1 MIIFADCCALPS
13 CPCIN
18 DKLKRMRTS
27 LIART
32 AFFLLSAILP
42 AVSFSQDNII
52 DQVVWVVG
60 DEAILKSEVE
70 EERLVAL
77 SERRDI
83 DGDPYCV
90 IPEQLAIQKLFLNQ
104 AEIDSIE
111 VGDSEIISRV
121 DAQINFYIQQIGSE
135 EKVEEYF
142 NKTMTQIRE
151 KLRQNIR
158 DGLTAQRV
166 QQEIVG
172 EIKVTP
178 SEVRNYFNDLPY
190 DSIPYIPTNVEVQ
203 LITKEPTVPQVE
215 IDAVKA
221 KLREFTERVNSG
233 ETSFS
238 TLALLYSED
247 PGSRVRG
254 GELGFMGRGQ
264 LLPEF
269 ANVAFNLQDPNKVS
283 KIVETEYGYHIIQL
297 IEKRGDRINCRHILL
312 RPHVPA
318 EAIDSSLIAL
328 DSIADNIRNGK
339 YTFEQA
345 ALYISDDKDTRLNNG
360 LMPNPYDNTSKFQM
374 QQLPQEIAKVVDGL
388 NVGEISD
395 PFTMLDDN
403 GKEVCAIVK
412 LKTKIDGHKAT
423 ISEDYQRLKDLVM
436 EKLGEE
442 KLKEWIKEKLKTTY
456 VRIDPEWRNCDFK
469 YDGWVKD

>member
-1 MIIFADCCALPS
+1 MIRTITLPK
-13 CPCIN
+13 PI
-18 DKLKRMRTS
+18 LL
-27 LIART
+27 LISVII
-32 AFFLLSAILP
+32 SA
-42 AVSFSQDNII
+42 ATYAQDNII

-70 EERLVAL
+70 EERLNAL
-77 SERRDI
+77 MEHRDL

-111 VGDSEIISRV
+111 VTESEVIARL
-121 DAQINFYIQQIGSE
+121 DAQLNFMIQQIGSE

-151 KLRQNIR
+151 KLRQNIH
-158 DGLTAQRV
+158 DGLTAQRM

-178 SEVRNYFNDLPY
+178 AEVRNFFNQLPY
-190 DSIPYIPTNVEVQ
+190 Q
-203 LITKEPTVPQVE
+203 KE

-221 KLREFTERVNSG
+221 QLREFTDRINSG

-247 PGSRVRG
+247 PGSRMRG

-283 KIVETEYGYHIIQL
+283 KIVETEYGFHIIQL

-312 RPHVPA
+312 RPHIPS
-318 EAIDSSLIAL
+318 EAIDSAMLTL
-328 DSIADNIRNGK
+328 DSIADNIRNAK

-345 ALYISDDKDTRLNNG
+345 ALYLSDDKDTRLNNG
-360 LMPNPYDNTSKFQM
+360 LMPNPYDNTSKFEM
-374 QQLPQEIAKVVDGL
+374 QQLPQEIARVVDAL
-388 NVGEISD
+388 KVGEISD
-395 PFTMLDDN
+395 PFTMVTDN
-403 GKEVCAIVK
+403 GMEVCAIVK
-412 LKTKIDGHKAT
+412 LKTKTEGHKAT
-423 ISEDYQRLKDLVM
+423 ISEDYQRLKDLVTQQM
-436 EKLGEE
+436 GEE

-456 VRIDPEWRNCDFK
+456 VRIDPAWRNCDFK
-469 YDGWVKD
+469 YEGWIKE

>member
-1 MIIFADCCALPS
+1 MIRTITL
-13 CPCIN
+13 
-18 DKLKRMRTS
+18 LKPILL
-27 LIART
+27 LISVII
-32 AFFLLSAILP
+32 SA
-42 AVSFSQDNII
+42 ATYAQDNII

-70 EERLVAL
+70 EERLNAL
-77 SERRDI
+77 MEHRDL

-111 VGDSEIISRV
+111 VTESEVIARL
-121 DAQINFYIQQIGSE
+121 DAQLNFMIQQIGSE

-151 KLRQNIR
+151 KLRQNIH
-158 DGLTAQRV
+158 DGLTAQRM
-166 QQEIVG
+166 QQEIIG

-178 SEVRNYFNDLPY
+178 AEVRNFFNQLPY

-203 LITKEPTVPQVE
+203 IITREPKVPQKEV
-215 IDAVKA
+215 DAVKA
-221 KLREFTERVNSG
+221 QLREFTDRINSG

-247 PGSRVRG
+247 PGSRMRG

-283 KIVETEYGYHIIQL
+283 KIVETEYGFHIIQL

-312 RPHVPA
+312 RPHIPS
-318 EAIDSSLIAL
+318 EAIDSAMLTL
-328 DSIADNIRNGK
+328 DSIADNIRNAK

-345 ALYISDDKDTRLNNG
+345 ALYLSDDKDTRLNNG
-360 LMPNPYDNTSKFQM
+360 LMPNPYDNTSKFEM
-374 QQLPQEIAKVVDGL
+374 QQLPQEIARVVDAL
-388 NVGEISD
+388 KVGEISD
-395 PFTMLDDN
+395 PFTMVTDN
-403 GKEVCAIVK
+403 GMEVCAIVK
-412 LKTKIDGHKAT
+412 LKTKTEGHKAT
-423 ISEDYQRLKDLVM
+423 ISEDYQRLKDLVTQQM
-436 EKLGEE
+436 GEE

-456 VRIDPEWRNCDFK
+456 VRIDPAWRNCDFK
-469 YDGWVKD
+469 YEGWIKE

>member
-1 MIIFADCCALPS
+1 MIRTITL
-13 CPCIN
+13 
-18 DKLKRMRTS
+18 LKPILL
-27 LIART
+27 LISVII
-32 AFFLLSAILP
+32 SA
-42 AVSFSQDNII
+42 ATYAQDNII

-70 EERLVAL
+70 EERLNAL
-77 SERRDI
+77 MEHRDL

-111 VGDSEIISRV
+111 VTESEVIARL
-121 DAQINFYIQQIGSE
+121 DAQLNFMIQQIGSE

-151 KLRQNIR
+151 KLRQNIH
-158 DGLTAQRV
+158 DGLKAQRM

-178 SEVRNYFNDLPY
+178 AEVRNFFNQLPY

-203 LITKEPTVPQVE
+203 IITREPKVPQKEV
-215 IDAVKA
+215 DAVKA
-221 KLREFTERVNSG
+221 QLREFTDRINSG

-247 PGSRVRG
+247 PGSRMRG

-283 KIVETEYGYHIIQL
+283 KIVETEYGFHIIQL

-312 RPHVPA
+312 RPHIPS
-318 EAIDSSLIAL
+318 EAIDSAMLTL
-328 DSIADNIRNGK
+328 DSIADNIRNAK

-345 ALYISDDKDTRLNNG
+345 ALYLSDDKDTRLNNG
-360 LMPNPYDNTSKFQM
+360 LMPNPYDNTSKFEM
-374 QQLPQEIAKVVDGL
+374 QQLPQEIARVVDAL
-388 NVGEISD
+388 KVGEISD
-395 PFTMLDDN
+395 PFTMVTDN
-403 GKEVCAIVK
+403 GMEVCAIVK
-412 LKTKIDGHKAT
+412 LKTKTEGHKAT
-423 ISEDYQRLKDLVM
+423 ISEDYQRLKDLVTQQM
-436 EKLGEE
+436 GEE

-456 VRIDPEWRNCDFK
+456 VRIDPAWRNCDFK
-469 YDGWVKD
+469 YEGWIKE

>member
-1 MIIFADCCALPS
+1 
-13 CPCIN
+13 
-18 DKLKRMRTS
+18 MRRS
-27 LIART
+27 LIVKT
-32 AFFLLSAILP
+32 TVILLSLIFP
-42 AVSFSQDNII
+42 AMLFSQDNII

-70 EERLVAL
+70 EERLAAL

-111 VGDSEIISRV
+111 VDDSEIISRV
-121 DAQINFYIQQIGSE
+121 DAQINFFIQQIGSE

-151 KLRQNIR
+151 KLRQNVR

-178 SEVRNYFNDLPY
+178 AEVRNYFNSLPY

-203 LITKEPTVPQVE
+203 IITKEPTVPQVE

-221 KLREFTERVNSG
+221 KLREFTERVTSG

-312 RPHVPA
+312 RPHVPT
-318 EAIDSSLIAL
+318 EAIDSSLVGL
-328 DSIADNIRNGK
+328 DSIADNIRNNK

-412 LKTKIDGHKAT
+412 LKTKIEGHKAT
-423 ISEDYQRLKDLVM
+423 ISEDYQRLKDLVTAKM
-436 EKLGEE
+436 GEE

-469 YDGWVKD
+469 YEGWVKD

>member
-1 MIIFADCCALPS
+1 MIRTITL
-13 CPCIN
+13 
-18 DKLKRMRTS
+18 LKPILL
-27 LIART
+27 LISVII
-32 AFFLLSAILP
+32 SA
-42 AVSFSQDNII
+42 ATYAQDNII

-70 EERLVAL
+70 EERLNAL
-77 SERRDI
+77 MEHRDL

-111 VGDSEIISRV
+111 VTESEVIARL
-121 DAQINFYIQQIGSE
+121 DAQLNFMIQQIGSE

-151 KLRQNIR
+151 KLRQNIH
-158 DGLTAQRV
+158 DGLTAQRM

-178 SEVRNYFNDLPY
+178 AEVRNFFNQLPY

-203 LITKEPTVPQVE
+203 IITREPKVPQKEV
-215 IDAVKA
+215 DAVKA
-221 KLREFTERVNSG
+221 QLREFTDRINSG

-247 PGSRVRG
+247 PGSRMRG

-283 KIVETEYGYHIIQL
+283 KIVETEYGFHIIQL

-312 RPHVPA
+312 RPHIPS
-318 EAIDSSLIAL
+318 EAIDSAMLTL
-328 DSIADNIRNGK
+328 DSITDNIRNAK

-345 ALYISDDKDTRLNNG
+345 ALYLSDDKDTRLNNG
-360 LMPNPYDNTSKFQM
+360 LMPNPYDNTSKFEM
-374 QQLPQEIAKVVDGL
+374 QQLPQEIARVVDAL
-388 NVGEISD
+388 KVGEISD
-395 PFTMLDDN
+395 PFTMVTDN
-403 GKEVCAIVK
+403 GMEVCAIVK
-412 LKTKIDGHKAT
+412 LKTKTEGHKAT
-423 ISEDYQRLKDLVM
+423 ISEDYQRLKDLVTQQM
-436 EKLGEE
+436 GEE

-456 VRIDPEWRNCDFK
+456 VRIDPAWRNCDFK
-469 YDGWVKD
+469 YEGWIKE

>member
-1 MIIFADCCALPS
+1 ML
-13 CPCIN
+13 
-18 DKLKRMRTS
+18 
-27 LIART
+27 
-32 AFFLLSAILP
+32 
-42 AVSFSQDNII
+42 FSQDNII

-70 EERLVAL
+70 EERLAAL

-111 VGDSEIISRV
+111 VDDSEVISRV
-121 DAQINFYIQQIGSE
+121 DAQINFFIQQIGSE

-151 KLRQNIR
+151 KLRQNVR

-166 QQEIVG
+166 QQETVG

-178 SEVRNYFNDLPY
+178 AEVRNYFNSLPY

-203 LITKEPTVPQVE
+203 IITKEPTVPQVE

-221 KLREFTERVNSG
+221 KLREFTERVTSG

-318 EAIDSSLIAL
+318 EAIDSSLVGL
-328 DSIADNIRNGK
+328 DSIADNIRNNK

-412 LKTKIDGHKAT
+412 LKTKIEGHKAT
-423 ISEDYQRLKDLVM
+423 ISEDYQRLKDLVTAKM
-436 EKLGEE
+436 GEE

-469 YDGWVKD
+469 YEGWVKD

>member
-1 MIIFADCCALPS
+1 MIRTITLPK
-13 CPCIN
+13 PI
-18 DKLKRMRTS
+18 LL
-27 LIART
+27 LISVII
-32 AFFLLSAILP
+32 SA
-42 AVSFSQDNII
+42 ATYAQDNII

-70 EERLVAL
+70 EERLNAL
-77 SERRDI
+77 MEHRDL

-111 VGDSEIISRV
+111 VTESEVIARL
-121 DAQINFYIQQIGSE
+121 DAQLNFMIQQIGSE

-151 KLRQNIR
+151 KLRQNIH
-158 DGLTAQRV
+158 DGLTAQRM

-172 EIKVTP
+172 DIKVTP
-178 SEVRNYFNDLPY
+178 AEVRNFFNQLPY

-203 LITKEPTVPQVE
+203 IITREPKVPQKEV
-215 IDAVKA
+215 DAVKA
-221 KLREFTERVNSG
+221 QLREFTDRINSG

-247 PGSRVRG
+247 PGSRMRG

-283 KIVETEYGYHIIQL
+283 KIVETEYGFHIIQL

-312 RPHVPA
+312 RPHIPS
-318 EAIDSSLIAL
+318 EAIDSAMLTL
-328 DSIADNIRNGK
+328 DSIADNIRNAK

-345 ALYISDDKDTRLNNG
+345 ALYLSDDKDTRLNNG
-360 LMPNPYDNTSKFQM
+360 LMPNPYDNTSKFEM
-374 QQLPQEIAKVVDGL
+374 QQLPQEIARVVDAL
-388 NVGEISD
+388 KVGEISD
-395 PFTMLDDN
+395 PFTMVTDN
-403 GKEVCAIVK
+403 GMEVCAIVK
-412 LKTKIDGHKAT
+412 LKTKTEGHKAT
-423 ISEDYQRLKDLVM
+423 ISEDYQRLKDLVTQQM
-436 EKLGEE
+436 GEE

-456 VRIDPEWRNCDFK
+456 VRIDPAWRNCDFK
-469 YDGWVKD
+469 YEGWIKE

>member
-1 MIIFADCCALPS
+1 ML
-13 CPCIN
+13 
-18 DKLKRMRTS
+18 
-27 LIART
+27 
-32 AFFLLSAILP
+32 
-42 AVSFSQDNII
+42 FSQDNII

-70 EERLVAL
+70 EERLAAL

-111 VGDSEIISRV
+111 VDDSEIISRV
-121 DAQINFYIQQIGSE
+121 DAQINFFIQQIGSE

-151 KLRQNIR
+151 KLRQNVR

-178 SEVRNYFNDLPY
+178 AEVRNYFNSLPY

-203 LITKEPTVPQVE
+203 IITKEPTVPQVE

-221 KLREFTERVNSG
+221 KLREFTERVTSG

-318 EAIDSSLIAL
+318 EAIDSSLVGL
-328 DSIADNIRNGK
+328 DSIADNIRNNK

-412 LKTKIDGHKAT
+412 LKTKIEGHKAT
-423 ISEDYQRLKDLVM
+423 ISEDYQRLKDLVTAKM
-436 EKLGEE
+436 GEE
-442 KLKEWIKEKLKTTY
+442 KLKEWIKEKLQTTS

-469 YDGWVKD
+469 YEGWVKD

>member
-1 MIIFADCCALPS
+1 ML
-13 CPCIN
+13 
-18 DKLKRMRTS
+18 
-27 LIART
+27 
-32 AFFLLSAILP
+32 
-42 AVSFSQDNII
+42 FSQDNII

-70 EERLVAL
+70 EERLAAL

-111 VGDSEIISRV
+111 VDDSEVISRV
-121 DAQINFYIQQIGSE
+121 DAQINFFIQQIGSE

-151 KLRQNIR
+151 KLRQNVR

-178 SEVRNYFNDLPY
+178 AEVRNYFNSLPY

-203 LITKEPTVPQVE
+203 IITKEPTVPQVE

-221 KLREFTERVNSG
+221 KLREFTERVTSG

-318 EAIDSSLIAL
+318 EAIDSSLVGL
-328 DSIADNIRNGK
+328 DSIADNIRNNK

-412 LKTKIDGHKAT
+412 LKTKIEGHKAT
-423 ISEDYQRLKDLVM
+423 ISEDYQRLKDLVTAKM
-436 EKLGEE
+436 GEE

-469 YDGWVKD
+469 YEGWVKD

>member
-1 MIIFADCCALPS
+1 M
-13 CPCIN
+13 
-18 DKLKRMRTS
+18 
-27 LIART
+27 
-32 AFFLLSAILP
+32 SA
-42 AVSFSQDNII
+42 ATYAQDNII

-70 EERLVAL
+70 EERLNAL
-77 SERRDI
+77 MEHRDL

-111 VGDSEIISRV
+111 VTESEVIARL
-121 DAQINFYIQQIGSE
+121 DAQLNFMIQQIGSE

-151 KLRQNIR
+151 KLRQNIH
-158 DGLTAQRV
+158 DGLTAQRM

-178 SEVRNYFNDLPY
+178 AEVRNFFNQLPY

-203 LITKEPTVPQVE
+203 IITREPKVPQKEV
-215 IDAVKA
+215 DAVKA
-221 KLREFTERVNSG
+221 QLREFTDRINSG

-247 PGSRVRG
+247 PGSRMRG

-283 KIVETEYGYHIIQL
+283 KIVETEYGFHIIQL

-312 RPHVPA
+312 RPHIPS
-318 EAIDSSLIAL
+318 EAIDSAMLTL
-328 DSIADNIRNGK
+328 DSIADNIRNAK
-339 YTFEQA
+339 YTFEEA
-345 ALYISDDKDTRLNNG
+345 ALYLSDDKDTRLNNG
-360 LMPNPYDNTSKFQM
+360 LMPNPYDNTSKFEM
-374 QQLPQEIAKVVDGL
+374 QQLPQEIARVVDAL
-388 NVGEISD
+388 KVGEISD
-395 PFTMLDDN
+395 PFTMVTDN
-403 GKEVCAIVK
+403 GMEVCAIVK
-412 LKTKIDGHKAT
+412 LKTKTEGHKAT
-423 ISEDYQRLKDLVM
+423 ISEDYQRLKDLVTQQM
-436 EKLGEE
+436 GEE

-456 VRIDPEWRNCDFK
+456 VRIDPAWRNCDFK
-469 YDGWVKD
+469 YEGWIKE

>member
-1 MIIFADCCALPS
+1 MIRTITLPK
-13 CPCIN
+13 PI
-18 DKLKRMRTS
+18 LL
-27 LIART
+27 LISVII
-32 AFFLLSAILP
+32 SA
-42 AVSFSQDNII
+42 ATYAQDNII

-70 EERLVAL
+70 EERLNAL
-77 SERRDI
+77 MEHRDL

-111 VGDSEIISRV
+111 VTESEVIARL
-121 DAQINFYIQQIGSE
+121 DAQLNFMIQQIGSE

-151 KLRQNIR
+151 KLRQNIH
-158 DGLTAQRV
+158 DGLTAQRM

-178 SEVRNYFNDLPY
+178 AEVRNFFNQLPY

-203 LITKEPTVPQVE
+203 IITREPKVPQKEV
-215 IDAVKA
+215 DAVKA
-221 KLREFTERVNSG
+221 QLREFTDRINSG

-247 PGSRVRG
+247 PGSRMRG

-283 KIVETEYGYHIIQL
+283 KIVETEYGFLIIQL

-312 RPHVPA
+312 RPHIPS
-318 EAIDSSLIAL
+318 EAIDSAMLTL
-328 DSIADNIRNGK
+328 DSIADNIRNAK

-345 ALYISDDKDTRLNNG
+345 ALYLSDDKDTRLNNG
-360 LMPNPYDNTSKFQM
+360 LMPNPYDNTSKFEM
-374 QQLPQEIAKVVDGL
+374 QQLPQEIARVVDAL
-388 NVGEISD
+388 KVGEISD
-395 PFTMLDDN
+395 PFTMVTDN
-403 GKEVCAIVK
+403 GMEVCAIVK
-412 LKTKIDGHKAT
+412 LKTKTEGHKAT
-423 ISEDYQRLKDLVM
+423 ISEDYQRLKDLVTQQM
-436 EKLGEE
+436 GEE

-456 VRIDPEWRNCDFK
+456 VRIDPAWRNCDFK
-469 YDGWVKD
+469 YEGWIKE

>member
-1 MIIFADCCALPS
+1 MIRTITLPK
-13 CPCIN
+13 PI
-18 DKLKRMRTS
+18 LL
-27 LIART
+27 LISVII
-32 AFFLLSAILP
+32 SA
-42 AVSFSQDNII
+42 ATYAQDNII

-70 EERLVAL
+70 EERLNAL
-77 SERRDI
+77 MEHRDL

-111 VGDSEIISRV
+111 VTESEVIARL
-121 DAQINFYIQQIGSE
+121 DAQLNFMIQQIGSE

-151 KLRQNIR
+151 KLRQNIH
-158 DGLTAQRV
+158 DGLTAQRM

-178 SEVRNYFNDLPY
+178 AEVRNFFNQLPY

-203 LITKEPTVPQVE
+203 IITREPKVPQKEV
-215 IDAVKA
+215 DAVKA
-221 KLREFTERVNSG
+221 QLREFTDRINSG

-247 PGSRVRG
+247 PGSRMRG

-283 KIVETEYGYHIIQL
+283 KIVETEYGFHIIQL

-312 RPHVPA
+312 RPHIPS
-318 EAIDSSLIAL
+318 EAIDSAMLTL
-328 DSIADNIRNGK
+328 DSIADNIRNTK

-345 ALYISDDKDTRLNNG
+345 ALYLSDDKDTRLNNG
-360 LMPNPYDNTSKFQM
+360 LMPNPYDNTSKFEM
-374 QQLPQEIAKVVDGL
+374 QQLPQEIARVVDAL
-388 NVGEISD
+388 KVGEISD
-395 PFTMLDDN
+395 PFTMVTDN
-403 GKEVCAIVK
+403 GMEVCAIVK
-412 LKTKIDGHKAT
+412 LKTKTEGHKAT
-423 ISEDYQRLKDLVM
+423 ISEDYQRLKDLVTQQM
-436 EKLGEE
+436 GEE

-456 VRIDPEWRNCDFK
+456 VRIDPAWRNCDFK
-469 YDGWVKD
+469 YEGWIKE